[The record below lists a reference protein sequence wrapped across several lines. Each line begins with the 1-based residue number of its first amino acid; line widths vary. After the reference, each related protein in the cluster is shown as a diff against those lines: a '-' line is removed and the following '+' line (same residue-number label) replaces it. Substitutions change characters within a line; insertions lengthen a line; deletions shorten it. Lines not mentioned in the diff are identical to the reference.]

1 MEKILNFNEPLDVNL
16 IDAVV
21 GAFYGINAA
30 EVCDFFLFS
39 IVQVEI
45 NFHLREQQLRR
56 CLHNFKSTLRH
67 GLGWIQF

>member
-30 EVCDFFLFS
+30 EVCNFFLFS
-39 IVQVEI
+39 ILCKWKLI
-45 NFHLREQQLRR
+45 
-56 CLHNFKSTLRH
+56 STSESNSSEGAYTISRAP
-67 GLGWIQF
+67 